1 MDTYLFY
8 IRHRST
14 TASTEY
20 PFFQITFAQQ
30 ETSSIQTYRR
40 TINPINLQISIQEVF
55 HAFLNKV
62 KKYNLALENP
72 KYSPKALEEVGQYI
86 QYFEVEYME
95 RLVTSQNNPHHWLQ
109 ADILR
114 IQNLL
119 YHYIKDVTLNEQ
131 TIPQIKLISFFL
143 RKYFRFKYQLLWSE
157 QDQPAFTAFQNHF
170 IVDKCLPFIIDK
182 QNEHSYFFKPDK
194 IPKQTMD
201 LICFD
206 PLLITENNLHDDIR
220 PYRYEQNIQEQQNL
234 FTNNDNYNEN
244 DNNNEEYMLE
254 NQNEDR
260 NEIIV
265 RHIYENN
272 ASEYTTPESTTLAQD
287 ASQTGTPTN
296 TQFVRIPTRIV
307 SPRPNTHDPQSYLDT
322 SPRRNLT
329 LNFPSHSDEE
339 VQDETQNI
347 TFIRDT
353 SVNVLSPTR
362 TISCN
367 TQKMHTLIH

>member
-1 MDTYLFY
+1 
-8 IRHRST
+8 
-14 TASTEY
+14 
-20 PFFQITFAQQ
+20 
-30 ETSSIQTYRR
+30 
-40 TINPINLQISIQEVF
+40 
-55 HAFLNKV
+55 
-62 KKYNLALENP
+62 
-72 KYSPKALEEVGQYI
+72 
-86 QYFEVEYME
+86 ME

-131 TIPQIKLISFFL
+131 TKPQIKLISFFL

-206 PLLITENNLHDDIR
+206 PLLITENNLHDDII

-234 FTNNDNYNEN
+234 FTNNDHYNEN

-287 ASQTGTPTN
+287 ASQTGTSTN